1 MIDSLGTTLCCCLMK
16 GIQRPLVTL
25 LELNYSA
32 SKTSP
37 YDGKSSSQRKHCNA
51 ERPCFRRGCRASA
64 EEAWRHNCCRRNW
77 FDRVFILDRCR
88 YSASSVSGGRCWRRY
103 VVPRVHGAFAGGGV
117 HTLLGFVGGRSAWNV
132 PVRLAFNGDAGA
144 SIDDYGRRVAYW
156 RFAAGAL
163 AGTSSLMALF
173 IYWEQLE
180 GKIRPVSVVIGG
192 DVLSLVAIFAAT
204 AMLGAAMVSTLR
216 TQYAKANALA
226 ANLQEVNA
234 TLEQRVEERSA
245 QLADMQQKALNSE
258 RLTSLGSMV
267 AGISHELNTP
277 LGNALTVST
286 TLESQVQTLSQRV
299 EEGKL
304 TRSDMSDFLSGAAEM
319 SLLVTQS
326 ITRAANL
333 VASFKQ
339 VAVDQTSEQRRVFLL
354 DRVVSDNVAALMPS
368 LGRIHVQVVQDIPA
382 DIRCDSFPGPLGQV
396 VTNLVQ
402 NAAVHGFND
411 KAVGQ
416 IQIIATLQGDQV
428 ELVVVDDGMGMDK
441 KVLMHVFDPFFTTQ
455 LGKGGSG
462 LGLSVSYRI
471 ATSVLG
477 GSISARSEPGQGSTF
492 TLKFP
497 VKAPAAII

>member
-1 MIDSLGTTLCCCLMK
+1 VPQKPPPTMASHHSNANTAMPSGLASDEDAALLLKKLGATLAVVATGLIVFLFLTDAGIRPAAFLAVGVGGAMLFLVYMGHLRVAAYTLCWGLLAVGALGMYRF
-16 GIQRPLVTL
+16 GLRSTGTLVLPLT
-25 LELNYSA
+25 
-32 SKTSP
+32 
-37 YDGKSSSQRKHCNA
+37 
-51 ERPCFRRGCRASA
+51 
-64 EEAWRHNCCRRNW
+64 
-77 FDRVFILDRCR
+77 IM
-88 YSASSVSGGRCWRRY
+88 
-103 VVPRVHGAFAGGGV
+103 AGGWLIG
-117 HTLLGFVGGRSAWNV
+117 
-132 PVRLAFNGDAGA
+132 
-144 SIDDYGRRVAYW
+144 

-455 LGKGGSG
+455 LGKGSSG

>member
-1 MIDSLGTTLCCCLMK
+1 VPQKPPPTMASHHSNANTAMPSGLASDEDAALLLKKLGATLAVVATGLIVFLFLTDAGIRPAAFLAVGVGGAMLFLVYMGHLRVAANTLCWGLLAVGALGMYRF
-16 GIQRPLVTL
+16 GLRSTGTLVLPLT
-25 LELNYSA
+25 
-32 SKTSP
+32 
-37 YDGKSSSQRKHCNA
+37 
-51 ERPCFRRGCRASA
+51 
-64 EEAWRHNCCRRNW
+64 
-77 FDRVFILDRCR
+77 IM
-88 YSASSVSGGRCWRRY
+88 
-103 VVPRVHGAFAGGGV
+103 AGGWLIG
-117 HTLLGFVGGRSAWNV
+117 
-132 PVRLAFNGDAGA
+132 
-144 SIDDYGRRVAYW
+144 

-455 LGKGGSG
+455 LGKGSSG

>member
-1 MIDSLGTTLCCCLMK
+1 
-16 GIQRPLVTL
+16 
-25 LELNYSA
+25 
-32 SKTSP
+32 
-37 YDGKSSSQRKHCNA
+37 
-51 ERPCFRRGCRASA
+51 
-64 EEAWRHNCCRRNW
+64 
-77 FDRVFILDRCR
+77 
-88 YSASSVSGGRCWRRY
+88 
-103 VVPRVHGAFAGGGV
+103 
-117 HTLLGFVGGRSAWNV
+117 
-132 PVRLAFNGDAGA
+132 
-144 SIDDYGRRVAYW
+144 
-156 RFAAGAL
+156 
-163 AGTSSLMALF
+163 
-173 IYWEQLE
+173 
-180 GKIRPVSVVIGG
+180 
-192 DVLSLVAIFAAT
+192 
-204 AMLGAAMVSTLR
+204 
-216 TQYAKANALA
+216 
-226 ANLQEVNA
+226 LQEVNA

-455 LGKGGSG
+455 LGKGSSG